1 MKKYRSVI
9 AYIALSAVAI
19 LLFVL
24 YVATDATGMGIGRE
38 MRPAVWHIPHACE
51 SVLHISRA
59 ALLGVLLVVRARLCE
74 HFPTKTLKVALPLTC
89 AAISIGSSFPLYA
102 NFYDSYPYLWAI
114 AAADVASVFATSAR
128 KIGRS
133 AIAYVA
139 LSVVAMLLFV
149 LYFIANES
157 NMGVGGLW
165 WALWYVPKP
174 FAPILHAVSFSLLGG
189 MAVVCSRLR
198 SGIANRALG
207 IALPLAIAVV
217 AVVLYFVLPYNSYYP
232 HLLTLAA
239 ADVASVF
246 VGLAK
251 KRHTTDKEE
260 SR

>member
-24 YVATDATGMGIGRE
+24 YVATDATGMGTGRE
-38 MRPAVWHIPHACE
+38 MRPAVWHIPRAYE

-59 ALLGVLLVVRARLCE
+59 AILGVLIVIRARLCE
-74 HFPTKTLKVALPLTC
+74 SFPTKTLKIVLPLAC
-89 AAISIGSSFPLYA
+89 AAISVGLSFPLFFRY
-102 NFYDSYPYLWAI
+102 FDSYPYLWTV
-114 AAADVASVFATSAR
+114 AAADVASAFATSER
-128 KIGRS
+128 KSGRS
-133 AIAYVA
+133 AVAYVA
-139 LSVVAMLLFV
+139 LSAVVILLFV

-165 WALWYVPKP
+165 WALWYLPSS

-189 MAVVCSRLR
+189 MAVVCSQLR

-232 HLLTLAA
+232 HFLTLAA
-239 ADVASVF
+239 ADVASIF
-246 VGLAK
+246 TGSAK
-251 KRHTTDKEE
+251 RR
-260 SR
+260 S

>member
-1 MKKYRSVI
+1 MRKYRPVI
-9 AYIALSAVAI
+9 AYIALSAVVI

-38 MRPAVWHIPHACE
+38 MRPAVWHIPRAYE

-74 HFPTKTLKVALPLTC
+74 NLPTKTLRMALPLAV
-89 AAISIGSSFPLYA
+89 AAVSVVLSFLLYA

-139 LSVVAMLLFV
+139 LSTAVILLFV

-207 IALPLAIAVV
+207 ITLPLAIAVV
-217 AVVLYFVLPYNSYYP
+217 AVVLYFVLPCNSYYP
-232 HLLTLAA
+232 HFLTLAA
-239 ADVASVF
+239 ADVASIF
-246 VGLAK
+246 VGLVK
-251 KRHTTDKEE
+251 KR
-260 SR
+260 

>member
-9 AYIALSAVAI
+9 AYIALSIVSI

-24 YVATDATGMGIGRE
+24 YVATDATGMGIGE
-38 MRPAVWHIPHACE
+38 MRPAMWHIPRAYE
-51 SVLHISRA
+51 SALHIAYA

-74 HFPTKTLKVALPLTC
+74 HFPTKTLKTVLPLAC
-89 AAISIGSSFPLYA
+89 AAISVGSSFPLYA

-114 AAADVASVFATSAR
+114 AAADVASVFATSEQ
-128 KIGRS
+128 KNGRS
-133 AIAYVA
+133 AVAYVA
-139 LSVVAMLLFV
+139 LSAAVILLFV

-165 WALWYVPKP
+165 WALWYLPSS

-207 IALPLAIAVV
+207 MALPLAIAVV

-232 HLLTLAA
+232 HFLTLAA
-239 ADVASVF
+239 ADVASIF
-246 VGLAK
+246 VGLVK
-251 KRHTTDKEE
+251 K
-260 SR
+260 